1 MAFHNLCTTVQTPPG
16 TEFLLGLGLKYCIE
30 SPRPYQRLE
39 KSIRRIQRSVRLHFA
54 FKDQDEDSEAEDENV
69 EAETRVKY
77 IPSLYLPSDW
87 QPPPAPDDAEYAMSK
102 FDNRLTALIR
112 ALPRSRRYNLSRS
125 QRQCLGDLAQRQ
137 DLIIFPTDKNLGPS
151 IAERRPYIRQILAEH
166 LLNEENYQY
175 LPTEDATI
183 ELAAQRCRFLKIHSD
198 WSHTLPSEAEET
210 YFKRALTKDHL
221 GQTRVPQFYGCYKV
235 HKNGKPK
242 TRPIVSSVNSIPEIF
257 SKWVDYW
264 LKKVVRKILPT
275 YIRDA
280 DHLMTELRRTFPDGL
295 PQGARLFSVDAV
307 GMYSNIDT
315 EHGIEVLTQ
324 WLRDYAD
331 DLPDCMP
338 VDFIIESL
346 AEIMRSNI
354 FQFGDTYWK
363 QTRGCAMGTSTAV
376 NYAYLYV
383 GLLEVQ
389 RLLPRYESCL
399 PFFKRFIDDG
409 IGVWM
414 PQPNDDLAWN
424 AFLRCLNR
432 WGTLRWTCDGHVD
445 SLIFLDLRISI
456 GRDRHLIFK
465 TYQKPM
471 NLYLYIPP
479 GSAHP
484 EKMLRSL
491 IFGRLRAYWLQNTH
505 LSDFYAMAVLLARRL
520 MARGYSLPTLKPLFV
535 EASVR
540 LQTHLSQRRAIRR
553 PPPDPNEPAK
563 KAIIFH
569 MEYHPRGIQRSQ
581 VRQVYSDTLAPLL
594 PERNLILAVSRP
606 RNLRDRVCSTRL
618 PDVPGENPSDLMEN
632 TIGGDRPSSPRIL
645 PTG

>member
-1 MAFHNLCTTVQTPPG
+1 MAFHNLCLNAEPPPG
-16 TEFLLGLGLKYCIE
+16 TELLLGLGLKYCIE
-30 SPRPYQRLE
+30 SPRPYQRLAS
-39 KSIRRIQRSVRLHFA
+39 SIRRIQRSVRLHFA
-54 FKDQDEDSEAEDENV
+54 FKDQEEDSDTEDEYTEEESRV
-69 EAETRVKY
+69 EY

-87 QPPPAPDDAEYAMSK
+87 QPPPAPDDAENAMSRFNEK
-102 FDNRLTALIR
+102 LNVLIR

-151 IAERRPYIRQILAEH
+151 IAERRPYIRQILTEH
-166 LLNEENYQY
+166 LLNEVHYQY
-175 LPTEDATI
+175 LPTESAKT
-183 ELAAQRCRFLKIHSD
+183 ELAAQRCRFLKIYSD
-198 WSHTLPSEAEET
+198 WGHTLPSEAEET
-210 YFKRALTKDHL
+210 YFKRSLTKDNL
-221 GQTRVPQFYGCYKV
+221 SQTRVPQFYGVYKV

-280 DHLMTELRRTFPDGL
+280 DHLMNELRRTFPNGL
-295 PQGARLFSVDAV
+295 PPGARLFSVDAI

-315 EHGIEVLTQ
+315 DHGIEVLTR
-324 WLRDYAD
+324 WLHDYRD
-331 DLPDCMP
+331 DLPKCMP
-338 VDFIIESL
+338 VDFVIEAL

-363 QTRGCAMGTSTAV
+363 QTRGCAMGTSAAV

-389 RLLPRYESCL
+389 RLLPRYQTCL

-409 IGVWM
+409 IGVWL
-414 PQPNDDLAWN
+414 PPSNDHLAWD
-424 AFLRCLNR
+424 AFLRCLNQ

-456 GRDRHLIFK
+456 GPKRHLTFQ

-505 LSDFYAMAVLLARRL
+505 PSDFYAMAVLLARRL
-520 MARGYSLPTLKPLFV
+520 MARGYSFPALKPLFE

-540 LQTHLSQRRAIRR
+540 LQTQLSQRRAIPRQ
-553 PPPDPNEPAK
+553 PPDPNDPAK

-569 MEYHPRGIQRSQ
+569 LEYHPRGIQRSQ
-581 VRQVYSDTLAPLL
+581 VRQVYSDTLAPFL
-594 PERNLILAVSRP
+594 PDRKLILAVSRP
-606 RNLRDRVCSTRL
+606 RNLRDRICSTRL
-618 PDVPGENPSDLMEN
+618 PDVPGENPSDLI
-632 TIGGDRPSSPRIL
+632 THIGGDRTSSPRIL